1 MKKFW
6 TMNKSET
13 QMNSAEVLIY
23 GTIGSSWWE
32 ESVSASQ
39 FAKDLKALGNDIDEI
54 TVRINSTGGS
64 VYDGLSIRSQL
75 RSHKAVVTVI
85 VDGLAASIASII
97 AMGADKIIMAKG
109 SNMMIHNP
117 MASAFGEAKD
127 LRNTADFLDKIR
139 ESLVSVYEDKTGLSS
154 EELIDLLDAE
164 TWMSAEEAVEK
175 GFADEVEGQLEVS
188 AKMAGTIAVFNGI
201 PMDVSNYTNIPD
213 RLLNM
218 APPSIPMKPKPVAN
232 IKPVAQTKP
241 IQQEDEQEMN
251 LEQLKNEHPDLYQQI
266 VNEAINQG
274 VEQERNRFKAIDEI
288 AMPGY
293 EDIVNIAKYET
304 GESAELVAMMMIKQ
318 DKALA
323 GNHLANAQ
331 IDAADLTNVGGTGA
345 PQNLETEAEQ
355 AKNQAKRMAEFVN
368 SKRKGRR

>member
-1 MKKFW
+1 MNKFW
-6 TMNKSET
+6 TMNKDET
-13 QMNSAEVLIY
+13 KTNSAEIMIY

-39 FAKDLKALGNDIDEI
+39 FNKDLKALGNDIDEI

-75 RSHKAVVTVI
+75 KSHKAVVTVI

-97 AMGADKIIMAKG
+97 AMGADKIIMSKG

-127 LRNTADFLDKIR
+127 LRNTADFLDRIR
-139 ESLVSVYEDKTGLSS
+139 ESLVSVYADKTGLSS
-154 EELIDLLDAE
+154 DELFDLLDAE
-164 TWMSAEEAVEK
+164 TWMSAEEAVEN
-175 GFADEVEGQLEVS
+175 GFADEVEGQLEVT

-201 PMDVSNYTNIPD
+201 PMDVSNYVNVPE

-218 APPSIPMKPKPVAN
+218 APPSIPMKPKPIAQS
-232 IKPVAQTKP
+232 KPVAQTKP
-241 IQQEDEQEMN
+241 IQQEEEKEMN
-251 LEQLKNEHPDLYQQI
+251 LEQLKNEYPDLYQQI
-266 VNEAINQG
+266 VNEALNQG

-293 EDIVNIAKYET
+293 EDIINKAKYES

-323 GNHLANAQ
+323 GNHLANTQ

-355 AKNQAKRMAEFVN
+355 AINQAQRMANFIN

>member
-13 QMNSAEVLIY
+13 QTNSAEIMIY

-39 FAKDLKALGNDIDEI
+39 FNKDLKALGNDIDEI

-75 RSHKAVVTVI
+75 KSHKAVVTVI

-139 ESLVSVYEDKTGLSS
+139 ESLVSVYADKTGLSS
-154 EELIDLLDAE
+154 DELIDLLDAE
-164 TWMSAEEAVEK
+164 TWMSAEEAVEN
-175 GFADEVEGQLEVS
+175 GFADEVEGQLEVT

-201 PMDVSNYTNIPD
+201 PMDVSNYVNVPE

-218 APPSIPMKPKPVAN
+218 APPSIPMKPKA
-232 IKPVAQTKP
+232 IAQSKPVAQTKP
-241 IQQEDEQEMN
+241 IQQEEEKEMN
-251 LEQLKNEHPDLYQQI
+251 LEQLKNEYPDLYQQI
-266 VNEAINQG
+266 VNEALNQG

-293 EDIVNIAKYET
+293 EDIINKAKYES

-323 GNHLANAQ
+323 GNHLANTQ

-355 AKNQAKRMAEFVN
+355 ASNQAQRMANFVN
-368 SKRKGRR
+368 TRRKGRR

>member
-1 MKKFW
+1 MNKFW

-13 QMNSAEVLIY
+13 QTNSAEIMIY

-39 FAKDLKALGNDIDEI
+39 FNKDLKALGNDIDEI

-75 RSHKAVVTVI
+75 KSHKAEVTVI

-139 ESLVSVYEDKTGLSS
+139 ESLVSVYADKTDLSS
-154 EELIDLLDAE
+154 DELIDLLDAE
-164 TWMSAEEAVEK
+164 TWMSAEEAVEN
-175 GFADEVEGQLEVS
+175 GFADEVEGQLEVT

-201 PMDVSNYTNIPD
+201 PMDVSNYVNVPE

-218 APPSIPMKPKPVAN
+218 APPYIPMKPKPIAQS
-232 IKPVAQTKP
+232 KPVAQTKP
-241 IQQEDEQEMN
+241 IQQEEEKEMN
-251 LEQLKNEHPDLYQQI
+251 LEQLKNEYPDLYQQI
-266 VNEAINQG
+266 VNEALNQG

-293 EDIVNIAKYET
+293 EDIVNKAKYET

-323 GNHLANAQ
+323 GNHLANTQ

-355 AKNQAKRMAEFVN
+355 ATNQAQRMANFIN

>member
-1 MKKFW
+1 MNKFW
-6 TMNKSET
+6 TMNQSET
-13 QMNSAEVLIY
+13 KTNSAEIMIY
-23 GTIGSSWWE
+23 GTIGSSWWD
-32 ESVSASQ
+32 ESVSAAQ
-39 FAKDLKALGNDIDEI
+39 FGRDLKALGNDIDEI

-75 RSHKAVVTVI
+75 KSHKAVVTVI

-127 LRNTADFLDKIR
+127 LRDTADFLDKIR
-139 ESLVSVYEDKTGLSS
+139 DSLVSVYEDKTGLSKD
-154 EELIDLLDAE
+154 ELVDLLDAE
-164 TWMSAEEAVEK
+164 TWMSAEEAVEN
-175 GFADEVEGQLEVS
+175 GFADEVEGQLEVT

-201 PMDVSNYTNIPD
+201 SMDVSNYNNIPE

-218 APPSIPMKPKPVAN
+218 APPSISFKPKP
-232 IKPVAQTKP
+232 IAQTKP
-241 IQQEDEQEMN
+241 IQQGERNKMN
-251 LEQLKNEHPDLYQQI
+251 LEQLKNDYPELYQQI

-274 VEQERNRFKAIDEI
+274 AEQERNRFKAIDEI

-293 EDIVNIAKYET
+293 EDIINKAKYES
-304 GESAELVAMMMIKQ
+304 GDSAEIVAMMMIKQ

-323 GNHLANAQ
+323 GNHLANTAKDAQ
-331 IDAADLTNVGGTGA
+331 QINNVGGSAA
-345 PQNLETEAEQ
+345 PQKHETEEQ
-355 AKNQAKRMAEFVN
+355 EIANFASGLAGVMNQLRGVN
-368 SKRKGRR
+368 K

>member
-1 MKKFW
+1 MNKFW

-13 QMNSAEVLIY
+13 QTNSAEIMIY

-39 FAKDLKALGNDIDEI
+39 FNKDLKALGNDIDEI

-75 RSHKAVVTVI
+75 KSHKAEVTVI

-139 ESLVSVYEDKTGLSS
+139 ESLVSVYADKTGLSS
-154 EELIDLLDAE
+154 DELIDLLDAE
-164 TWMSAEEAVEK
+164 TWMSAEEAVEN
-175 GFADEVEGQLEVS
+175 GFADEVEGQLEVT
-188 AKMAGTIAVFNGI
+188 AKMAGTLAVFNGI
-201 PMDVSNYTNIPD
+201 PMDVSNYVNVPE

-218 APPSIPMKPKPVAN
+218 APPSIPMKPKIIAQS
-232 IKPVAQTKP
+232 KPVAQTKP
-241 IQQEDEQEMN
+241 IQQEEEKEMN
-251 LEQLKNEHPDLYQQI
+251 LEQLKNEYPDLYQQI
-266 VNEAINQG
+266 VNEALNQG

-293 EDIVNIAKYET
+293 EDIINKAKYES

-323 GNHLANAQ
+323 GNHLANTQ

-355 AKNQAKRMAEFVN
+355 ASNQAQRMANFVN
-368 SKRKGRR
+368 TRRKGRR